1 VKKEETSGLWSGSIN
16 VKILTFNIIARE
28 CPFIRPQEC
37 RPRGR
42 GTVLGPAIKV
52 KIYESR
58 NLGRDN
64 VVVGRR
70 GGGERPK
77 ERVTLEKRLLPPR
90 TLTAQVVSW
99 FIKIL
104 SGPYTRHDQFNYS
117 PSVLKYIV
125 RFPYYSMLTEIHKRK
140 SKQIL
145 STVKYKKCTAYC
157 RRPDPKVFRF
167 QLY

>member
-1 VKKEETSGLWSGSIN
+1 MWWG
-16 VKILTFNIIARE
+16 
-28 CPFIRPQEC
+28 
-37 RPRGR
+37 
-42 GTVLGPAIKV
+42 
-52 KIYESR
+52 
-58 NLGRDN
+58 
-64 VVVGRR
+64 VGR
-70 GGGERPK
+70 GERPK

-117 PSVLKYIV
+117 PTVLKYIV
-125 RFPYYSMLTEIHKRK
+125 HFPYIQCLHKYINEEK

-145 STVKYKKCTAYC
+145 CTTVKYKKYTVNC
-157 RRPDPKVFRF
+157 RRLEPKVFHF

>member
-1 VKKEETSGLWSGSIN
+1 MKKEETSGLWSGRIN
-16 VKILTFNIIARE
+16 VKTYTFDIIARE
-28 CPFIRPQEC
+28 CLFIRPQEC

-99 FIKIL
+99 FIKIV
-104 SGPYTRHDQFNYS
+104 SGPSLQARSILLATFCFEVHCTFS
-117 PSVLKYIV
+117 L
-125 RFPYYSMLTEIHKRK
+125 YSMLT
-140 SKQIL
+140 
-145 STVKYKKCTAYC
+145 
-157 RRPDPKVFRF
+157 
-167 QLY
+167 

>member
-1 VKKEETSGLWSGSIN
+1 MKKEETSGLWSGSIN
-16 VKILTFNIIARE
+16 VKTQTFNTFARE

-64 VVVGRR
+64 VVVGEW
-70 GGGERPK
+70 GGGRPK

-104 SGPYTRHDQFNYS
+104 SGPSTGKINSTSYL
-117 PSVLKYIV
+117 PSVLKYII
-125 RFPYYSMLTEIHKRK
+125 RFPYIQCL
-140 SKQIL
+140 Q
-145 STVKYKKCTAYC
+145 KYLKG
-157 RRPDPKVFRF
+157 KVSRF
-167 QLY
+167 CLL